1 MIIHPVIKRTAL
13 LLIMAQ
19 SILIPQHLFTQN
31 QPQNPMKTI
40 LEKIVLGPN
49 ADQVKYREVSEED
62 IRTLEDE
69 LHFPIPLELKTFY
82 REKGSFYYWARG
94 LKEEDTNL
102 VISADLFKVDLDYN
116 FHQFP
121 LHDFLGSCIGDI
133 EALGANFFTEKEY
146 LNSCFAVY
154 ASIDEEIEGV
164 RYMEYFYFD
173 ALGNYGSLRFE
184 NKEGQDLS
192 NLIDELAARKGQYE
206 AFMID
211 RQAKIEQEEDAER
224 EEEAV
229 EEQRKLDYLE
239 KHGLKAV
246 TYQEALDLLGVEEL
260 FGYHDPYGD
269 DDEGEWVDEVYQ
281 EGDVDIF
288 YAEGDVV
295 VNGDFTIPE
304 VWGGELILIV
314 VDGNLSVNGKMSY
327 SYYVT
332 GNAKF
337 DFLWMNGRQ
346 ECLGEEKV
354 TYLQLETAED
364 HEVSL
369 ISKPRKVSAPYFFSW
384 FYDLSAYEFSPKT
397 CVYGLYSW
405 YEQRYFSTENPY
417 YLWQEPSFMLQPD
430 LVWNLDYSGSDEFI
444 INVDKVYQYLRQGKS
459 IFIDGFDQK
468 CLPYYRKG
476 KALLSQ
482 EEYEAAFLHFKK
494 VIELSP
500 KFYLAY
506 SNAALCLRKARAYAQ
521 AITYDKRGM
530 DLLPDKVNFPAF
542 ACAEGAALSALILED
557 YDEALRIANRI
568 IERSD
573 ENYYGFRLKAEALL
587 AKGQL
592 AAAKSLLL
600 KSITLA
606 SAFTN
611 HWLLGLIYHQEENL
625 EKAEEHFLIAKQN
638 NAKAQPYSKEQTL
651 AYFYGENLTVN
662 WEEKSLEDLTVVEK
676 NQSYWN
682 DFFTRKLEKSPS
694 NAWAYDFVQEI
705 PEEFRTREM
714 LLSLLEHD
722 TTSGQVAKHFSL
734 VIDKALAL
742 KAVKAASP
750 CSLSDLPYHLI
761 DREICLS
768 LSSNLVL
775 SEVPAAILDYDICRF
790 AVLQWA
796 SNLKHVP
803 QQFRDEKMYIAAIVG
818 GALDDYSKANLPQQY
833 YADEAIFQALDIS
846 MLTLER
852 IPPRFVNTAIY
863 EYGKSKYGETSA
875 WKDLVSKFDRE
886 AYRRKGEPEFNY
898 DTLSKVWA
906 CFWDEQFILNAINAE
921 GEGERIY
928 QLPRQYFTQR
938 IVEAAVA
945 NNSYDFEFVPR
956 EFITPELCRVACS
969 QDYGNA
975 LEYVPLSMRTEE
987 LCRIAVGRDGENLAF
1002 VPDSLKT
1009 IPICIT
1015 ALLDNAKNLRFI
1027 PYELY
1032 PTLFEELLR
1041 KFSNRYKLGF
1051 IYRGRGIGA
1060 FQEGDFEAAI
1070 QYFQKVQSLD
1080 EDEASIVHKQHCLYF
1095 EGWANFKLG
1104 RIAVA
1109 DSLFKQATVEQDED
1123 YLARPYQNAALP
1135 PVFNVVHDLNKYA
1148 FGQLLQQASF
1158 HAEHEEFSKAVT
1170 VLTQAENLLRNANC
1184 SDLGLWA
1191 TVWDHQRLALYESG
1205 QIDAAYEL
1213 CQSAIA
1219 TLSKVVL
1226 WDYIEEF
1233 NPIRHAL
1240 RAMHNMLA
1248 YRFYESAV
1256 SLDELEEGLRHS
1268 NLSFSILSP
1277 TEDEIV
1283 LYPFYETKALLL
1295 DRLSKLDRKYEA
1307 RLKQFLEKIRKLR
1320 WDDTPFLSEE
1330 FRIRFGW

>member
-1 MIIHPVIKRTAL
+1 MIIHPVVKRIAL
-13 LLIMAQ
+13 LFIMAQ

-121 LHDFLGSCIGDI
+121 LHDFLGSCIGDV

-154 ASIDEEIEGV
+154 ASMDEEIEGV

-192 NLIDELAARKGQYE
+192 PLIDELAARKGQYE

-239 KHGLKAV
+239 EHGLKAV
-246 TYQEALDLLGVEEL
+246 TYQEVLDLLEVEEL

-269 DDEGEWVDEVYQ
+269 DDEGEWVDEIYQ
-281 EGDVDIF
+281 EDDVDIF

-314 VDGNLSVNGKMSY
+314 VDGNLAVNGKMSY

-337 DFLWMNGRQ
+337 DFLWMNDRQ

-369 ISKPRKVSAPYFFSW
+369 FSKPRKISAPYFFSW

-405 YEQRYFSTENPY
+405 YKQRYFSTENPY

-476 KALLSQ
+476 KALLLQ

-530 DLLPDKVNFPAF
+530 DLLPDKVTFPTF
-542 ACAEGAALSALILED
+542 VCAEGAALSALILED
-557 YDEALRIANRI
+557 YDDALQTANRI
-568 IERSD
+568 IARND
-573 ENYYGFRLKAEALL
+573 KNYYGFRLKAEALL
-587 AKGQL
+587 AKGESE
-592 AAAKSLLL
+592 AAKSLLHN
-600 KSITLA
+600 SIALE

-611 HWLLGLIYHQEENL
+611 HWLLGLIYHQEKDL
-625 EKAEEHFLIAKQN
+625 EKAEEHFLMAKRN
-638 NAKAQPYSKEQTL
+638 NAKAKPYSEEQTL
-651 AYFYGENLTVN
+651 AYFYGGNRRVD
-662 WEEKSLEDLTVVEK
+662 WEDKSLEDLPKIEK
-676 NQSYWN
+676 NETYWN
-682 DFFTRKLEKSPS
+682 DFFNRNLEKSS
-694 NAWAYDFVQEI
+694 NAWAYDFIQEI

-714 LLSLLEHD
+714 LLRLLEHD

-742 KAVKAASP
+742 KAANAASP
-750 CSLSDLPYHLI
+750 CSLSDLPDHLI

-796 SNLKHVP
+796 SNLKQVP

-818 GALDDYSKANLPQQY
+818 GALEDYSKANLPQKY
-833 YADEAIFQALDIS
+833 FTDEAIFKALDIS
-846 MLTLER
+846 MSTLER
-852 IPPRFVNTAIY
+852 IPARYVNRAIY
-863 EYGKSKYGETSA
+863 EYGKAKYGQSSA
-875 WKDLVSKFDRE
+875 WKELVSRFDRE
-886 AYRRKGEPEFNY
+886 AYRRNGEPEFDY
-898 DTLSKVWA
+898 DTFSKVWA
-906 CFWDEQFILNAINAE
+906 CFWDEQFILDAINAA

-928 QLPRQYFTQR
+928 KLPREYFTQK
-938 IVEAAVA
+938 IAETAVA
-945 NNSYDFEFVPR
+945 KNSYDFEFVPK
-956 EFITPELCRVACS
+956 EFITPELCKVACS
-969 QDYGNA
+969 QDYGSA

-987 LCRIAVGRDGENLAF
+987 LCNIAVGRDGENLAF

-1009 IPICIT
+1009 IPICIS
-1015 ALLDNAKNLRFI
+1015 ALLDDAKNLRFI
-1027 PYELY
+1027 PYERY
-1032 PTLFEELLR
+1032 PVVFEELLR

-1051 IYRGRGIGA
+1051 IYRGKGIGA
-1060 FQEGDFEAAI
+1060 FHQGDYEGAI
-1070 QYFQKVQSLD
+1070 WHFQKVKNLD
-1080 EDEASIVHKQHCLYF
+1080 EDEASAVHQQHSLYY
-1095 EGWANFKLG
+1095 EGWANYKLG
-1104 RIAVA
+1104 RLEVA
-1109 DSLFKQATVEQDED
+1109 ETLFNRSTLEQDEE
-1123 YLARPYQNAALP
+1123 YLSRPYAEAALP
-1135 PVFNVVHDLNKYA
+1135 PVFNAVHDLNKYEL
-1148 FGQLLQQASF
+1148 GQLMQQASF
-1158 HAEHEEFSKAVT
+1158 HAEHREFSEA
-1170 VLTQAENLLRNANC
+1170 LTLLDQAEGLLRNANC

-1191 TVWDHQRLALYESG
+1191 MVWDHQRFALYELG
-1205 QIDAAYEL
+1205 QKEAVYEL
-1213 CQSAIA
+1213 CQRSIT

-1226 WDYIEEF
+1226 WDYIEDF
-1233 NPIRHAL
+1233 NPIRHCL

-1248 YRFYESAV
+1248 YRFYENA
-1256 SLDELEEGLRHS
+1256 EGLSELKEGLHHS
-1268 NLSFSILSP
+1268 NLSFSIFSP
-1277 TEDEIV
+1277 IEDETT

-1295 DRLSKLDRKYEA
+1295 YRLKKHDKKYEKNLEQHLSKIK
-1307 RLKQFLEKIRKLR
+1307 KLR
-1320 WDDTPFLSEE
+1320 LDNTDFLSEE
-1330 FRIRFGW
+1330 FRLRFGF